1 MTDSSTLADQL
12 DAIERYLK
20 AHQLWSSDTP
30 APAALAST
38 EPFAVDTLS
47 FEQWLQFLFLPKAR
61 QYVLQ
66 HDCLP
71 PGMSIAPMAKEVYQ
85 HQHIELIHKLLVLDH
100 CSPRES
106 NDV

>member
-1 MTDSSTLADQL
+1 MTDSFTLADQL

-20 AHQLWSSDTP
+20 AHQLWSSETP

-47 FEQWLQFLFLPKAR
+47 FEQWLQFLFLPKVR
-61 QYVLQ
+61 QYLLQ

-85 HQHIELIHKLLVLDH
+85 HQHIELAHKLLVLDH
-100 CSPRES
+100 CSARGS
-106 NDV
+106 NDG